1 MNFQLRKHKIL
12 EILETKDSAEVPELA
27 LELGISEITVRRDLN
42 ILANEN
48 LLLRTH
54 GGALKIGL
62 TKVAFTQKKEVN
74 TEAKDEICK
83 KAASLIQ
90 EGDVVFLDCG
100 STVFRICPYIKNKKI
115 KVVTNSLPVVN
126 ELLGSEVHVNFVG
139 GEIDAE
145 RQAAHGK
152 IAIEHIARYKAD
164 IALVGIDGISITN
177 GLSANSEK
185 EAEMT
190 LAMANNAKI
199 TYFLCDSSKFEKDKY
214 LPFARIDFVKNIIT
228 DSKVKDEVS
237 NQYSNIGVNFFC
249 SDCLGGLLFLP
260 FSYHFSN
267 LLNIFYVGH
276 QYG

>member
-54 GGALKIGL
+54 GGAVKIGL
-62 TKVAFTQKKEVN
+62 TKVAFSQKTQAN
-74 TEAKDEICK
+74 IEAKDEICK

-100 STVFRICPYIKNKKI
+100 STVFRICQYIKNKKI
-115 KVVTNSLPVVN
+115 KVVTNSLPVLN
-126 ELLGSEVHVNFVG
+126 ELLGSEVHINFAG
-139 GEIDAE
+139 GEIDPE

-164 IALVGIDGISITN
+164 IAFVGIDGISIAN

-185 EAEMT
+185 EAAMT
-190 LAMANNAKI
+190 LAMANNAKA
-199 TYFLCDSSKFEKDKY
+199 TYFLCDSTKFEKDKY

-228 DSKVKDEVS
+228 DSKVKDEIS
-237 NQYSNIGVNFFC
+237 NQYSNIGVNFF
-249 SDCLGGLLFLP
+249 
-260 FSYHFSN
+260 
-267 LLNIFYVGH
+267 
-276 QYG
+276 

>member
-42 ILANEN
+42 ILAKEN

-54 GGALKIGL
+54 GGAVKIGL
-62 TKVAFTQKKEVN
+62 TKVAFSQKTEIN
-74 TEAKDEICK
+74 IEAKDEICK

-100 STVFRICPYIKNKKI
+100 STVFRICQYIKNKKL
-115 KVVTNSLPVVN
+115 KVVTNSLPVLN
-126 ELLGSEVHVNFVG
+126 ELLGSGVHVNFAG
-139 GEIDAE
+139 GEIDRE

-164 IALVGIDGISITN
+164 IAFVGIDGISIAN

-190 LAMANNAKI
+190 LAMANNSKA

-228 DSKVKDEVS
+228 DSKVKDEIS
-237 NQYSNIGVNFFC
+237 NQYSNIGVNFF
-249 SDCLGGLLFLP
+249 
-260 FSYHFSN
+260 
-267 LLNIFYVGH
+267 
-276 QYG
+276 

>member
-12 EILETKDSAEVPELA
+12 EILEANDSAEVPELA
-27 LELGISEITVRRDLN
+27 IELGISEITVRRDLN

-54 GGALKIGL
+54 GGAVKFGL
-62 TKVAFTQKKEVN
+62 TKIAFSQKTEVN
-74 TEAKDEICK
+74 VEAKDEICK

-100 STVFRICPYIKNKKI
+100 STVFRICQYIKNKKI
-115 KVVTNSLPVVN
+115 KVVTNSLPIVN
-126 ELLGSEVHVNFVG
+126 ELLGSEARVNFAG
-139 GEIDAE
+139 GEIDSE

-152 IAIEHIARYKAD
+152 IALEHIARYKAD
-164 IALVGIDGISITN
+164 IAFVGIDGISIAN

-190 LAMANNAKI
+190 LSMANNAKA

-214 LPFARIDFVKNIIT
+214 LPFTKIDFVKNIIT
-228 DSKVKDEVS
+228 NSKIEPEVL
-237 NQYSNIGVNFFC
+237 NKYSDVGINF
-249 SDCLGGLLFLP
+249 
-260 FSYHFSN
+260 
-267 LLNIFYVGH
+267 I
-276 QYG
+276 

>member
-12 EILETKDSAEVPELA
+12 EILKTKDSAEVPELA

-54 GGALKIGL
+54 GGAVKIGL
-62 TKVAFTQKKEVN
+62 TKVAFSQKKEVN
-74 TEAKDEICK
+74 SEAKDEICK
-83 KAASLIQ
+83 KAARLIQ

-100 STVFRICPYIKNKKI
+100 STVFRICQYIKNKKI
-115 KVVTNSLPVVN
+115 KVVTNSLPIVN
-126 ELLGSEVHVNFVG
+126 ELLGSEVNVNFAG

-152 IAIEHIARYKAD
+152 IAIEHIERYKAD
-164 IALVGIDGISITN
+164 LAFVGIDGISIAN

-190 LAMANNAKI
+190 LAMANNAKA
-199 TYFLCDSSKFEKDKY
+199 TYFLSDSSKFEKDKY
-214 LPFARIDFVKNIIT
+214 LRFAKIDFVKNIIT
-228 DSKVKDEVS
+228 DSKIETDVMNK
-237 NQYSNIGVNFFC
+237 YSDVGINF
-249 SDCLGGLLFLP
+249 L
-260 FSYHFSN
+260 
-267 LLNIFYVGH
+267 
-276 QYG
+276 

>member
-54 GGALKIGL
+54 GGAVKIGL
-62 TKVAFTQKKEVN
+62 TKVAFSQKTQAN
-74 TEAKDEICK
+74 IEAKDEICK

-100 STVFRICPYIKNKKI
+100 STVFRICQYIKNKKI
-115 KVVTNSLPVVN
+115 KVVTNSLPVLN
-126 ELLGSEVHVNFVG
+126 ELLGSEVHINFAG
-139 GEIDAE
+139 GEIDPE

-164 IALVGIDGISITN
+164 IAFVGIDGISIAN

-185 EAEMT
+185 EAAMT
-190 LAMANNAKI
+190 LAMANNAKA
-199 TYFLCDSSKFEKDKY
+199 TYFLFDSSKFEKDKY

-228 DSKVKDEVS
+228 DSKVKYEIS
-237 NQYSNIGVNFFC
+237 NQYLNIGVNFF
-249 SDCLGGLLFLP
+249 
-260 FSYHFSN
+260 
-267 LLNIFYVGH
+267 
-276 QYG
+276 

>member
-27 LELGISEITVRRDLN
+27 LKLGISEITVRRDLN
-42 ILANEN
+42 ILAKEN

-54 GGALKIGL
+54 GGAVKIGL
-62 TKVAFTQKKEVN
+62 TKVAFSQKTEIN

-83 KAASLIQ
+83 KATRLIQ

-100 STVFRICPYIKNKKI
+100 STVFRICKYIKNKKI
-115 KVVTNSLPVVN
+115 KVVTNSLPVLN
-126 ELLGSEVHVNFVG
+126 ELLGSEVHVNFAG
-139 GEIDAE
+139 GEIDPE

-152 IAIEHIARYKAD
+152 IATEHIARYKAD
-164 IALVGIDGISITN
+164 IAFVGIDGISIAN

-190 LAMANNAKI
+190 LAMANNAKT
-199 TYFLCDSSKFEKDKY
+199 TYFLCDSTKFEKDKY

-228 DSKVKDEVS
+228 DSKVKDEIS
-237 NQYSNIGVNFFC
+237 NQYSNVGVNFF
-249 SDCLGGLLFLP
+249 
-260 FSYHFSN
+260 
-267 LLNIFYVGH
+267 
-276 QYG
+276 

>member
-1 MNFQLRKHKIL
+1 MNFQLRKFKIL

-54 GGALKIGL
+54 GGAVKIGL
-62 TKVAFTQKKEVN
+62 KKVAFSQKSEVN

-100 STVFRICPYIKNKKI
+100 STVFRICQYIKNKKI
-115 KVVTNSLPVVN
+115 KVVTNSLPIVN
-126 ELLGSEVHVNFVG
+126 ELLGSEVNVNFAG
-139 GEIDAE
+139 GEIDAA

-164 IALVGIDGISITN
+164 IAFVGIDGISIAN

-185 EAEMT
+185 EADMT
-190 LAMANNAKI
+190 LSMANNAKS
-199 TYFLCDSSKFEKDKY
+199 TYFLCDSSKFEKDRY
-214 LPFARIDFVKNIIT
+214 LSFAEIISVKNIIT
-228 DSKVKDEVS
+228 DSKIKVEIL
-237 NQYSNIGVNFFC
+237 NEYSNLGV
-249 SDCLGGLLFLP
+249 SFL
-260 FSYHFSN
+260 
-267 LLNIFYVGH
+267 
-276 QYG
+276 